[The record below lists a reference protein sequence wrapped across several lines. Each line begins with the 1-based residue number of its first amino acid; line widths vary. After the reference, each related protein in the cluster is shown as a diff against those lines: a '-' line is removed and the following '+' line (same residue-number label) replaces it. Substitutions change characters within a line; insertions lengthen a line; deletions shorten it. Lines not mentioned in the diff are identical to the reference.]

1 LGHLGIDRSVQPN
14 NNYDKDDIILVN
26 VYQKINDKTN
36 TISENSRNFAD
47 AVEAKIF
54 SLVRQEE
61 EMLIAA

>member
-1 LGHLGIDRSVQPN
+1 LGHLGIDRSDQPN

>member
-1 LGHLGIDRSVQPN
+1 MLGFDRNVQPN

>member
-54 SLVRQEE
+54 NLIRQEE

>member
-1 LGHLGIDRSVQPN
+1 MGHLGIDRSVQPN

-47 AVEAKIF
+47 AVEAKII
-54 SLVRQEE
+54 SLVRQGN
-61 EMLIAA
+61 EMLVAA

>member
-1 LGHLGIDRSVQPN
+1 MLGFDRNVQPN

-54 SLVRQEE
+54 NLIRQEE